1 MSSST
6 LVKDRGLLG
15 RVLGIEGEGGGV
27 RIAASYYDYE
37 TETSWSFRGDSWFH
51 AASTMKVAVL
61 LGLFAAAGR
70 GRFSLSANLHV
81 RNRFFSVVDGKPFCL
96 EYERDSGS
104 AVYASLGKTMKL
116 AELARHMIVTS
127 NNLATNLLLD
137 LVGVEQVR
145 ATLADLGVE
154 GVDVRRGVED
164 AKAFD
169 AGVNNTVTANGLLGL
184 FRVLQEGRGFPAE
197 DTQRMLEILFQQEY
211 NSGIPAG
218 LPEGARAEARVAHK
232 TGNIST
238 VSHDAGLVFLKNR
251 KPYALSVLT
260 SWEPGASGQPETI
273 AKVSRAVYEHLIE
286 AQESFR

>member
-6 LVKDRGLLG
+6 PGEGRGLLG
-15 RVLGIEGEGGGV
+15 RVLDIEGESGGS

-61 LGLFAAAGR
+61 LGLFAAVAES
-70 GRFSLSANLHV
+70 RFSLASNLHV
-81 RNRFFSVVDGKPFCL
+81 RNRFFSVVDGQPFCL

-116 AELARHMIVTS
+116 GELARHMIATS

-145 ATLADLGVE
+145 ATLVGLGVK
-154 GVDVRRGVED
+154 GVEVRRGVED
-164 AKAFD
+164 EKAYA
-169 AGVNNTVTANGLLGL
+169 AGVNNMVTANGLLSL
-184 FRVLQEGRGFPAE
+184 FRVLQEGQGFAAE
-197 DTQRMLEILFQQEY
+197 DADKMLEILFRQEY

-218 LPEGARAEARVAHK
+218 LPEGVRADARLAHK

-260 SWEPGASGQPETI
+260 SWGPGAAGDSESI
-273 AKVSRAVYEHLIE
+273 AKVSRAVYEHLIK
-286 AQESFR
+286 A

>member
-6 LVKDRGLLG
+6 PGKGRDLLG
-15 RVLGIEGEGGGV
+15 RVLDIEGESGGS

-61 LGLFAAAGR
+61 LGLFAAAGQ
-70 GRFSLSANLHV
+70 GRFSLSSNLHV
-81 RNRFFSVVDGKPFCL
+81 RNRFFSAVDGKPFCL

-116 AELARHMIVTS
+116 GELARHMIVTS

-145 ATLADLGVE
+145 ATLSGLGVE
-154 GVDVRRGVED
+154 GVEVRRGVED
-164 AKAFD
+164 SKAFD
-169 AGVNNTVTANGLLGL
+169 AGVNNTVTANGLLAL
-184 FRVLQEGRGFPAE
+184 FRILEERRGVPPE
-197 DTQRMLEILFQQEY
+197 DAQRMLEILFQQEY

-218 LPEGARAEARVAHK
+218 LPEAARADARVAHK

-238 VSHDAGLVFLKNR
+238 VAHDAGLVFLKNR
-251 KPYALSVLT
+251 KPYALCILT
-260 SWEPGASGQPETI
+260 SWEPGASGRPETI
-273 AKVSRAVYEHLIE
+273 ARVSGAVYEHLTE
-286 AQESFR
+286 AQQSFR

>member
-6 LVKDRGLLG
+6 SEKVGSLLG
-15 RVLGIEGEGGGV
+15 AVLEIEGESGGS

-37 TETSWSFRGDSWFH
+37 TETSWSFRGDAWFH

-61 LGLFAAAGR
+61 LGLFAAVGE
-70 GRFSLSANLHV
+70 GRFSLSSNLHV

-116 AELARHMIVTS
+116 EALARHMIVTS

-145 ATLADLGVE
+145 ATLDRLGVK
-154 GVDVRRGVED
+154 GVEVRRGVED
-164 AKAFD
+164 EKAYA
-169 AGVNNTVTANGLLGL
+169 AGVNNMITANGLLSL
-184 FRVLQEGRGFPAE
+184 FRVLREGQGFSAE
-197 DTQRMLEILFQQEY
+197 VADKMTEILFQQEY

-218 LPEGARAEARVAHK
+218 LPEDVRSEARIAHK

-260 SWEPGASGQPETI
+260 SWGPGGSGNSESI
-273 AKVSRAVYEHLIE
+273 AKVSRAVYEHLLE
-286 AQESFR
+286 A